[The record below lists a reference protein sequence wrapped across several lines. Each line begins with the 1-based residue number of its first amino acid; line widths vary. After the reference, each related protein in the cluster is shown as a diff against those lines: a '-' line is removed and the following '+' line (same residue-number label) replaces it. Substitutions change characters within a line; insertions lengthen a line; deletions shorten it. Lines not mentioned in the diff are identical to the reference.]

1 MIKIY
6 TNGWT
11 VPVQMLNILL
21 TAGIFKAQISSFSG
35 RGYYT
40 SVAKIK
46 KAILVHKDP
55 KYIALKSEVDQRNI
69 TL

>member
-1 MIKIY
+1 
-6 TNGWT
+6 
-11 VPVQMLNILL
+11 MLNILL